1 MNAQEELADSE
12 AALLPPGE
20 YSFWTPCDC
29 YEAAAVLI
37 QAFEEHTTII
47 PGTRSAGLRKHK
59 VTP

>member
-47 PGTRSAGLRKHK
+47 PGTRACYAL
-59 VTP
+59 